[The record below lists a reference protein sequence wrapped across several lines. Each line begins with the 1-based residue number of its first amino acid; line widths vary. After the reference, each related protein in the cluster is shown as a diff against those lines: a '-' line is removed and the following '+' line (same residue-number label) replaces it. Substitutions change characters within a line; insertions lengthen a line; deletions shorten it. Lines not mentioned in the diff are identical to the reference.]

1 MSREGTM
8 AKRRLTAEE
17 IRDLPERSFRA
28 RRKALRALDL
38 MRDKG
43 ISLTEAVSRVRT
55 SRRTMLKYAEGG
67 LRKTE
72 SGQWEPKPWD
82 RIRRLMEL
90 PRPGGT
96 EEIAIQDSRTAS
108 KVGRYQTAVKKFAR
122 TGDDTAL
129 EEFEGET
136 FQVNGEEHEFLTDRD
151 TLERLGF
158 AGELSNE
165 DIYSD
170 F

>member
-1 MSREGTM
+1 M

-17 IRDLPERSFRA
+17 IRDLPEKSFRA
-28 RRKALRALDL
+28 RRRALRALGV

-43 ISLTEAVSRVRT
+43 VSLTEAISRVRT
-55 SRRTMLKYAEGG
+55 SRRTMLKYAKGG

-72 SGQWEPKPWD
+72 SGRWEPKSWD
-82 RIRRLMEL
+82 RIRRLMDL
-90 PRPGGT
+90 PRPDGMK
-96 EEIAIQDSRTAS
+96 EIAIQDSRTAS
-108 KVGRYQTAVKKFAR
+108 KVGRYQTAVKKFAWK
-122 TGDDTAL
+122 GDDTAL
-129 EEFEGET
+129 QEFEGET
-136 FQVNGEEHEFLTDRD
+136 FQVNGEEIEFLTDRD